1 MCVCV
6 CVCVCV
12 TLASVRCNST
22 RESWTKLKL
31 GIWICHSEKVCPIVF
46 GGGQRS
52 CGVTRGQRPKTLFA
66 RYLKVGSLDKFHT
79 WYVDALWREDECCSF
94 WWRSKVIWGHQQSNT
109 ENLLLKQYLKIHH
122 SEKLCHTVLGGGQR
136 SSGVTKGQKLIS
148 LVVSI
153 ISQGRKLG

>member
-1 MCVCV
+1 MLEFLVPCVSKRNLCSQLGVCVCV
-6 CVCVCV
+6 CVCVRACVCVCV

-79 WYVDALWREDECCSF
+79 WCVDA
-94 WWRSKVIWGHQQSNT
+94 
-109 ENLLLKQYLKIHH
+109 
-122 SEKLCHTVLGGGQR
+122 
-136 SSGVTKGQKLIS
+136 
-148 LVVSI
+148 
-153 ISQGRKLG
+153 